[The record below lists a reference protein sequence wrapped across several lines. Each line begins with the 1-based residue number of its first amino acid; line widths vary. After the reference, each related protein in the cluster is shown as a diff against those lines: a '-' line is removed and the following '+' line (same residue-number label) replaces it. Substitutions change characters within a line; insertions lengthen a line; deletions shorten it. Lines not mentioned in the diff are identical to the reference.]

1 MPRTRSPRARPGTSR
16 SQRIASSASCSS
28 PTARTR
34 RCASYCARRWRRSR
48 TSVMADANPASSTA
62 CTASPPI
69 PRVTST
75 RPRPTKASA
84 CRSSSTRDSAASGQ
98 ASRACS
104 GRGNEFLMRRAWGAL
119 TGLALLVSSSGTLAQ
134 GFPSKPVRI
143 VVPFPP
149 GGGADT
155 LTRIMEP
162 KLAAIWAQPVIVEN
176 KPGASGH
183 IGADLVAK
191 SAPDGH
197 TLLMSSTAS
206 LTEKNVDQF
215 APVSLVS
222 ASAYIVTA
230 NPGVAAANIRELIA
244 LAKANPGKLTFG
256 SSGTG
261 AASHLSA
268 ELFKAMAGVDLLH
281 VPYKGTGQALTDL
294 LAGHVNLMFAP
305 SQTVMPYVRA
315 GKLKAL
321 AVTGARRSETLPDL
335 PTVAESGLQG
345 YEAVGWFGLLAP
357 AATPKAS
364 VARAS
369 ADVNRVLA
377 MSDVREKML
386 GLGADPA
393 GNTPEEFARFIREDQ
408 AKWSKLMKEA
418 GIKAE

>member
-1 MPRTRSPRARPGTSR
+1 MRHARNTL
-16 SQRIASSASCSS
+16 AS
-28 PTARTR
+28 
-34 RCASYCARRWRRSR
+34 
-48 TSVMADANPASSTA
+48 VLMLL
-62 CTASPPI
+62 
-69 PRVTST
+69 
-75 RPRPTKASA
+75 
-84 CRSSSTRDSAASGQ
+84 SAAT
-98 ASRACS
+98 A
-104 GRGNEFLMRRAWGAL
+104 
-119 TGLALLVSSSGTLAQ
+119 LAQ
-134 GFPSKPVRI
+134 NFPSRPVRI

-155 LTRIMEP
+155 LARIMEP
-162 KLAAIWAQPVIVEN
+162 KLAGIWAQPIVVEN
-176 KPGASGH
+176 RPGASGH
-183 IGADLVAK
+183 IGAEFVAK
-191 SAPDGH
+191 SAPDGS

-305 SQTVMPYVRA
+305 SQTVMPYVHA

-335 PTVAESGLQG
+335 PTVAESGLPG

-357 AATPKAS
+357 AATPKGT

>member
-1 MPRTRSPRARPGTSR
+1 
-16 SQRIASSASCSS
+16 
-28 PTARTR
+28 
-34 RCASYCARRWRRSR
+34 
-48 TSVMADANPASSTA
+48 
-62 CTASPPI
+62 
-69 PRVTST
+69 
-75 RPRPTKASA
+75 
-84 CRSSSTRDSAASGQ
+84 
-98 ASRACS
+98 
-104 GRGNEFLMRRAWGAL
+104 MRRARDAL
-119 TGLALLVSSSGTLAQ
+119 AGLALLFSAVGGFSQ
-134 GFPSKPVRI
+134 EFPSKPVHI

-155 LTRIMEP
+155 LARIMEP
-162 KLAAIWAQPVIVEN
+162 KLAGIWAQPIVVEN
-176 KPGASGH
+176 RPGASGH
-183 IGADLVAK
+183 IGADFVAK
-191 SAPDGH
+191 SVPDGH

-206 LTEKNVDQF
+206 LTEKNVNQF

-230 NPGVAAANIRELIA
+230 TPGVAAANIRELIA

-321 AVTGARRSETLPDL
+321 AVTGSKRSETLPDL
-335 PTVAESGLQG
+335 PTVAESGLPG
-345 YEAVGWFGLLAP
+345 YEALGWFGLLAP
-357 AATPKAS
+357 AATPKAT
-364 VARAS
+364 VTKLS
-369 ADVNRVLA
+369 AEANRVLA

-393 GNTPEEFARFIREDQ
+393 GNTPGEFARFIRDDQ

-418 GIKAE
+418 GIQAE

>member
-1 MPRTRSPRARPGTSR
+1 
-16 SQRIASSASCSS
+16 
-28 PTARTR
+28 
-34 RCASYCARRWRRSR
+34 
-48 TSVMADANPASSTA
+48 
-62 CTASPPI
+62 
-69 PRVTST
+69 
-75 RPRPTKASA
+75 
-84 CRSSSTRDSAASGQ
+84 
-98 ASRACS
+98 
-104 GRGNEFLMRRAWGAL
+104 MRRAWDAL
-119 TGLALLVSSSGTLAQ
+119 AGLALLFSAAGAFSQ
-134 GFPSKPVRI
+134 EFPSKPVHI

-155 LTRIMEP
+155 LTRILEP
-162 KLAAIWAQPVIVEN
+162 KLARILAQPIVVEN
-176 KPGASGH
+176 RPGASGH
-183 IGADLVAK
+183 IGADFVAK
-191 SAPDGH
+191 SVPDGH

-206 LTEKNVDQF
+206 LTEKNVNQF

-230 NPGVAAANIRELIA
+230 SPGVAAADIRGLIA

-321 AVTGARRSETLPDL
+321 AVTGSKRSETLPDL
-335 PTVAESGLQG
+335 PTVAESGLPG

-357 AATPKAS
+357 VATPKAT
-364 VARAS
+364 VTKLS
-369 ADVNRVLA
+369 AEANRVLA
-377 MSDVREKML
+377 MSEVREKML

-393 GNTPEEFARFIREDQ
+393 GNTPEEFARFIRDDQ

-418 GIKAE
+418 GIQAE